1 MTTPSQP
8 GWYDDP
14 QNSNA
19 QRYWDGQN
27 WTPHRQRKP
36 AGQPPP
42 PPPPRPPLPPG
53 PPRPT
58 LPPPPP
64 PGPLPP
70 PRAVAPTPQDQ
81 LGPFVDKVRPAA
93 KGLQYWSGL
102 SRNSQIGLA
111 VAGLAVTVLVFTFG
125 AHVVHS
131 NGSGDSGADHSS
143 GSGYAGADKSSQSYQ
158 MGLEAGTKGQAEIEA
173 YGGFNILSHQNTA
186 PAPFEQACMDQFNLD
201 NGAGSSTLVQ
211 RDYMA
216 GCLDGLNG
224 QSEQWKQGRKA
235 KGGT

>member
-1 MTTPSQP
+1 MTTPVQP

-36 AGQPPP
+36 AGS
-42 PPPPRPPLPPG
+42 PPPPRPPLPP
-53 PPRPT
+53 R
-58 LPPPPP
+58 PPPP
-64 PGPLPP
+64 PP
-70 PRAVAPTPQDQ
+70 PRAVAPIPQDQ
-81 LGPFVDKVRPAA
+81 LGPFVDKLRPAAA

-111 VAGLAVTVLVFTFG
+111 VAAFAVTALVFTFG
-125 AHVVHS
+125 AHAFHS
-131 NGSGDSGADHSS
+131 SGSGYAGADHSS
-143 GSGYAGADKSSQSYQ
+143 GSSYAGADKSSQSYQ

-173 YGGFNILSHQNTA
+173 YGGFNVLSHQNTA
-186 PAPFEQACMDQFNLD
+186 PAPFEQACMDQFNLE

>member
-1 MTTPSQP
+1 MTTPVQP

-36 AGQPPP
+36 AGS

-53 PPRPT
+53 PP
-58 LPPPPP
+58 PPPP
-64 PGPLPP
+64 PGALPPPLPP
-70 PRAVAPTPQDQ
+70 PSPPRVAGPTPQDP
-81 LGPFVDKVRPAA
+81 LGPFVDKVRAAAA
-93 KGLQYWSGL
+93 KGLQFWSGL
-102 SRNSQIGLA
+102 SRNSQIGVA
-111 VAGLAVTVLVFTFG
+111 VAAAALAVTLLAFTFG
-125 AHVVHS
+125 GHASHS
-131 NGSGDSGADHSS
+131 GGSS
-143 GSGYAGADKSSQSYQ
+143 YAGADKSSQSYE

-186 PAPFEQACMDQFNLD
+186 PATFEQACKDQFNLE